1 MVKGVCMQNKTCK
14 MPLFLFKLN
23 NKKVP
28 PSYTLIITAKFFNTA
43 LNKNVLELKSQRSTW
58 IAKENVFI
66 IHHKKESM
74 T

>member
-1 MVKGVCMQNKTCK
+1 MQNAS
-14 MPLFLFKLN
+14 FLFKLN

-28 PSYTLIITAKFFNTA
+28 HRALFIITAKFLNTA